1 MTIAPLGPLDHGRR
15 MSVADFGRVEAD
27 GNYRFELHQGSIE
40 VSDFS
45 DAAHSQVMS
54 NLYFVVGQHSRAHPE
69 AILQFGGS
77 RDHRLDLPEVGSSRH
92 PDFALILHPA
102 SKSSRRPL
110 RPSLAAEVVS
120 VHSRHRDY
128 VVKREEYLA
137 FGLLEYWI
145 IDFALRRVTVLVR
158 DGDAWR
164 EQILVD
170 DQVIP
175 SVVLPGLTTTVAD
188 LWLDLDCY
196 DADDPDEEV
205 GPAA

>member
-15 MSVADFGRVEAD
+15 MSVADFGRLEAD

-54 NLYFVVGQHSRAHPE
+54 NLYFAVGRHSIDNSE

-77 RDHRLDLPEVGSSRH
+77 CDYRLDLPEVGSSRH
-92 PDFALILHPA
+92 PDFALILRPT
-102 SKSSRRPL
+102 SKSSRRQL

-128 VVKREEYLA
+128 VVKRVEYLA

-145 IDFALRRVTVLVR
+145 IDFLARRFTLLTR
-158 DGDAWR
+158 DGDAWH
-164 EQILVD
+164 EQVFVG

-175 SVVLPGLTTTVAD
+175 SVVLPGLTTTVDD
-188 LWLDLDCY
+188 LWLDLDY
-196 DADDPDEEV
+196 Y
-205 GPAA
+205 